1 MKIRRILATAVAVAV
16 TTPAVLLS
24 VTPAFADTA
33 PTAQTQAK
41 PTLEELEKAAA
52 EAQEAYDKALAAKTA
67 AYQVVEDAMSDTA
80 PLTVAAND
88 AKKAADDAGAAKTAA
103 DQAVTNAKAALDALP
118 ETATKEERTAAETA
132 VTGAEAIAATAAAD
146 KTAAD
151 TKAEE
156 ARDAADDARVAAL
169 RAYSVTQKA
178 LTEAKDAKTAA
189 DDALAKA
196 REEEENENQDCVAE
210 PGLTTVL
217 TGVPDSITAGT
228 TTSLSLRVSNR
239 TGKTLEAVTAHA
251 FTHATDKSG
260 LKETDKLLHLQW
272 STASSPKWHSIGGDH
287 LINGIGPLKNGAHAD
302 IKLRLTIDASA
313 PAGNGAAFV
322 SADYTNENGSCG
334 GNPDIAMY
342 DFGVDKAAKPK
353 PGKTDSGTTGSGTG
367 TGTTG
372 TTGSG
377 TTGTTRTS
385 GGSGPSAQGTA
396 SSNPVTTGG
405 SLASTGSSSATPQLA
420 LASGAAVA
428 LGAAAMF
435 TVRRRRTGTQV

>member
-16 TTPAVLLS
+16 TAPAVLLS
-24 VTPAFADTA
+24 VTPAFADA
-33 PTAQTQAK
+33 PPTAQTQAK

-52 EAQEAYDKALAAKTA
+52 VAQEAYDKALAAKTA
-67 AYQVVEDAMSDTA
+67 AYEVLKEALSDTA
-80 PLTVAAND
+80 PLTLAA
-88 AKKAADDAGAAKTAA
+88 KAAKTAADEAGTSKTAA
-103 DQAVTNAKAALDALP
+103 DQAVTDAKAALDALP
-118 ETATKEERTAAETA
+118 ETATEEERTAAETA
-132 VTGAEAIAATAAAD
+132 VTRAEATAAAAAAD

-151 TKAEE
+151 AKAKE
-156 ARDAADDARVAAL
+156 AGNAADDARVAAA
-169 RAYSVTQKA
+169 RAYSLVQKA
-178 LTEAKDAKTAA
+178 LTDALHAKTAA

-196 REEEENENQDCVAE
+196 REEENENQDCVAE

-228 TTSLSLRVSNR
+228 TTALSLRVSNR
-239 TGKTLEAVTAHA
+239 TDKAMDDVLAHA
-251 FTHATDKSG
+251 FTHATDTSG
-260 LKETDKLLHLQW
+260 LKETDKLVHLQW

-287 LINGIGPLKNGAHAD
+287 LIDGIGPLKAGAHAD

-342 DFGVDKAAKPK
+342 DFGVLKAAKPK
-353 PGKTDSGTTGSGTG
+353 PGKTDSGTTGTTG

-372 TTGSG
+372 T
-377 TTGTTRTS
+377 S
-385 GGSGPSAQGTA
+385 GGSNPSAQGTA
-396 SSNPVTTGG
+396 SSNPVATGDG
-405 SLASTGSSSATPQLA
+405 TLASTGSSDTSQLGLLGA
-420 LASGAAVA
+420 AAVA

-435 TVRRRRTGTQV
+435 VVRRRKAGSQV

>member
-67 AYQVVEDAMSDTA
+67 AYGVLEEALSDTA
-80 PLTVAAND
+80 PLALAA
-88 AKKAADDAGAAKTAA
+88 KAAKTAADEAGAAKTAA
-103 DQAVTNAKAALDALP
+103 DQAVTDAKAALDALP
-118 ETATKEERTAAETA
+118 ETATEEERTAAETA
-132 VTGAEAIAATAAAD
+132 VTGAEATAATAAAD

-151 TKAEE
+151 AKAKE
-156 ARDAADDARVAAL
+156 ADTASDDARVAAV
-169 RAYSVTQKA
+169 RAYSLVQKA
-178 LTEAKDAKTAA
+178 LADALAAKTAA
-189 DDALAKA
+189 DEALTKA
-196 REEEENENQDCVAE
+196 REEENENQDCVAE

-228 TTSLSLRVSNR
+228 TTALSLRVSNR
-239 TGKTLEAVTAHA
+239 TDKAMGDVIAHA
-251 FTHATDKSG
+251 FTHATDTSG

-287 LINGIGPLKNGAHAD
+287 LINGIGPLKAGAHAD

-313 PAGNGAAFV
+313 PAGNGAAFI

-342 DFGVDKAAKPK
+342 DFGVLKAAKPK
-353 PGKTDSGTTGSGTG
+353 PGKTDAGTTGTTGTTG

-372 TTGSG
+372 TG
-377 TTGTTRTS
+377 TS
-385 GGSGPSAQGTA
+385 GGSNPSAQGTA

-405 SLASTGSSSATPQLA
+405 SLASTGSSSTTPQLA
-420 LASGAAVA
+420 LASAAAVA
-428 LGAAAMF
+428 LGAATMF
-435 TVRRRRTGTQV
+435 AVRRRRTGSQV

>member
-24 VTPAFADTA
+24 VTPAFADA
-33 PTAQTQAK
+33 KPAARTQAK
-41 PTLEELEKAAA
+41 PTVEELEKAAA
-52 EAQEAYDKALAAKTA
+52 EAQKAYDKALAAQTA
-67 AYQVVEDAMSDTA
+67 AYEVLKDALSDTA
-80 PLTVAAND
+80 PLAVAAD
-88 AKKAADDAGAAKTAA
+88 AAKKAADEAGTAKTAA
-103 DQAVTNAKAALDALP
+103 DQAVTDAKAALDALP
-118 ETATKEERTAAETA
+118 ETATEEERTAAKTA
-132 VTGAEAIAATAAAD
+132 LTGAEATAATAAAA

-151 TKAEE
+151 TKSTE
-156 ARDAADDARVAAL
+156 AYTARDDARVAASH
-169 RAYSVTQKA
+169 AYSLVQNA
-178 LTEAKDAKTAA
+178 LADALAAKTAA

-196 REEEENENQDCVAE
+196 REEENENQDCVAE

-217 TGVPDSITAGT
+217 TGIPDSITAGT
-228 TTSLSLRVSNR
+228 TTALSLRVSNR
-239 TGKTLEAVTAHA
+239 TDKAMGDVIAHA
-251 FTHATDKSG
+251 FTHATDTSG

-287 LINGIGPLKNGAHAD
+287 LINGIGPLKAGAHTD

-313 PAGNGAAFV
+313 PAGNGAAFI

-342 DFGVDKAAKPK
+342 DFGVLKAAKPK
-353 PGKTDSGTTGSGTG
+353 PGKTDSGTTGT

-372 TTGSG
+372 TD
-377 TTGTTRTS
+377 TS
-385 GGSGPSAQGTA
+385 GGSNPSAQGTA

-405 SLASTGSSSATPQLA
+405 SLASTGSSSTTPQLA